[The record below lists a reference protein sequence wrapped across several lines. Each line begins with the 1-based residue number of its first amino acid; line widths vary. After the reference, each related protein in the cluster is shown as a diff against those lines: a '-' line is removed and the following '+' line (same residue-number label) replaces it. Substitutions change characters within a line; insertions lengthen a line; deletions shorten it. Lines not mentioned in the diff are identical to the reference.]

1 MTSHFLFLPGAL
13 PFSAVDRGLRG
24 WDGLG
29 LAEIFGQEGGFVLV
43 EWVCLRRAVVPYC
56 ISIYSSYTSITL
68 RGYGYHTRSDQSLVQ
83 T

>member
-1 MTSHFLFLPGAL
+1 MTSHFLFFPGAL

-29 LAEIFGQEGGFVLV
+29 LAEIFGQEGGFMLV
-43 EWVCLRRAVVPYC
+43 KWVCLRRAAVPYC
-56 ISIYSSYTSITL
+56 ISTYSSYTSITL
-68 RGYGYHTRSDQSLVQ
+68 RGYVYHTRSDQSLVQ